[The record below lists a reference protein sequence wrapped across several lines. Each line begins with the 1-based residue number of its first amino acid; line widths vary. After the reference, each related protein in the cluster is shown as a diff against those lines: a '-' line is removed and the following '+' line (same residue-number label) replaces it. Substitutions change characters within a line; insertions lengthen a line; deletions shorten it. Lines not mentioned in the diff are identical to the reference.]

1 MRLITTAGQATD
13 RPELQ
18 RFMQQSSGVQQVF
31 HYLIHRAD
39 CVKIMLLKQVG
50 LIMPANLP
58 PQYYDA
64 EKRYRA
70 AKNPEDKI
78 EALETMLAIMPRHKG
93 TDHLYGDL
101 RRRIAKLTEE
111 AERKAAT
118 SRTSFYIR
126 KEGAG
131 QVVLVGLPNSGKSQL
146 LAAVTDAVPEI
157 AEYPFTTKTPNIG
170 MMKFENIQIQLV
182 DTPAVTG
189 KDSRVWLNNVA
200 RNADIIAIVVDL
212 SQNPVDQVDSTLKE
226 LESVSIVHE
235 SASSDDLIGKRPKKI
250 VIIGS
255 KSDLD
260 TREAGCLQLKT
271 RYGTSFPMSQVSTVT
286 SDKLAD
292 FKKNIFSALDIIRV
306 HTKSPGKKVELTD
319 PIILKTGSTVKDA
332 AEDIH
337 KDFKAKLKYAV
348 VWGSGKFDGQRVSQ
362 AHVLQDNDIIELHI

>member
-1 MRLITTAGQATD
+1 
-13 RPELQ
+13 
-18 RFMQQSSGVQQVF
+18 
-31 HYLIHRAD
+31 
-39 CVKIMLLKQVG
+39 
-50 LIMPANLP
+50 MPANLP

-64 EKRYRA
+64 EKRFRA
-70 AKNPEDKI
+70 ARTPEDKI
-78 EALETMLAIMPRHKG
+78 EALEIMLAIMPRHKG

-131 QVVLVGLPNSGKSQL
+131 QVALVGLPNSGKSQL

-157 AEYPFTTKTPNIG
+157 ADYPFTTRSPNIG

-182 DTPAVTG
+182 DTPAITG
-189 KDSRVWLNNVA
+189 KDSRVWLNNIA
-200 RNADIIAIVVDL
+200 RNADLIAIVVDL
-212 SQNPVDQVDSTLKE
+212 SKNSIEQVKSTLEE
-226 LESVSIVHE
+226 LESVSIVPE
-235 SASSDDLIGKRPKKI
+235 NRMSDNLIGQRPKKMM
-250 VIIGS
+250 IIGS
-255 KSDLD
+255 KNDLD
-260 TREAGCLQLKT
+260 TTEAGWQKLKA
-271 RYGTSFPMSQVSTVT
+271 RYGPDFSLSSVSAATGN
-286 SDKLAD
+286 KLQD
-292 FKKNIFSALDIIRV
+292 FKKNIFHALDIIRV

-362 AHVLQDNDIIELHI
+362 THVLQDNDIIELHI

>member
-1 MRLITTAGQATD
+1 
-13 RPELQ
+13 
-18 RFMQQSSGVQQVF
+18 
-31 HYLIHRAD
+31 
-39 CVKIMLLKQVG
+39 
-50 LIMPANLP
+50 MPANLP

-70 AKNPEDKI
+70 ARTPEDKI

-131 QVVLVGLPNSGKSQL
+131 QVALVGLPNSGKSQL
-146 LAAVTDAVPEI
+146 LAAVTDALPEI
-157 AEYPFTTKTPNIG
+157 ADYPFTTKSPNIG

-182 DTPAVTG
+182 DTPAMTG

-200 RNADIIAIVVDL
+200 RNADLIAIVVDL
-212 SQNPVDQVDSTLKE
+212 SQSPVDQVESILKE
-226 LESVSIVHE
+226 LESVSIVPE
-235 SASSDDLIGKRPKKI
+235 SESSYNLIGKRFKKMM
-250 VIIGS
+250 IIGG
-255 KSDLD
+255 KDDLD
-260 TREAGCLQLKT
+260 ASEVGWLQLKT
-271 RYGTSFPMSQVSTVT
+271 RYGNKFPISPVSAVT
-286 SDKLAD
+286 GSKLQD

-362 AHVLQDNDIIELHI
+362 THVLQDNDIIELHI

>member
-1 MRLITTAGQATD
+1 
-13 RPELQ
+13 
-18 RFMQQSSGVQQVF
+18 
-31 HYLIHRAD
+31 
-39 CVKIMLLKQVG
+39 
-50 LIMPANLP
+50 MPANLP

-70 AKNPEDKI
+70 ARTPEDKI

-118 SRTSFYIR
+118 SRTSLYIR

-146 LAAVTDAVPEI
+146 LAAVTDALPEI
-157 AEYPFTTKTPNIG
+157 AEYPFTTKSPNIG

-200 RNADIIAIVVDL
+200 RNADLIAIVVDL
-212 SQNPVDQVDSTLKE
+212 SQSPVEQVESTLRE
-226 LESVSIVHE
+226 LESVSIVPE
-235 SASSDDLIGKRPKKI
+235 SESSDDLIGKRPKKMM
-250 VIIGS
+250 IIGG

-260 TREAGCLQLKT
+260 ASEAGWLQLKT
-271 RYGTSFPMSQVSTVT
+271 RYGTKFSMSSVSAVT
-286 SDKLAD
+286 GNKLQD
-292 FKKNIFSALDIIRV
+292 FKKNIFNTLDIIRV
-306 HTKSPGKKVELTD
+306 HTKSPGKKAELND

-362 AHVLQDNDIIELHI
+362 THVLQDNDIIELHI

>member
-1 MRLITTAGQATD
+1 
-13 RPELQ
+13 
-18 RFMQQSSGVQQVF
+18 
-31 HYLIHRAD
+31 
-39 CVKIMLLKQVG
+39 
-50 LIMPANLP
+50 MPANLP

-70 AKNPEDKI
+70 ARTPEDKI

-131 QVVLVGLPNSGKSQL
+131 QVALVGLPNSGKSQL
-146 LAAVTDAVPEI
+146 LAAVTDALPEI
-157 AEYPFTTKTPNIG
+157 ADYPFTTKSPNIG

-200 RNADIIAIVVDL
+200 RNADLIVIVVNL
-212 SQNPVDQVDSTLKE
+212 SQSPVDQVESTLTE
-226 LESVSIVHE
+226 LESVSIVPE
-235 SASSDDLIGKRPKKI
+235 TEPSGDLIGKRPKKMM
-250 VIIGS
+250 IIGC
-255 KSDLD
+255 KNDLD
-260 TREAGCLQLKT
+260 VPQEGWHRLKT
-271 RYGTSFPMSQVSTVT
+271 RYGTNFPLSSVSAATG
-286 SDKLAD
+286 SNLQE
-292 FKKNIFSALDIIRV
+292 FKRNIFSALNIIRV
-306 HTKSPGKKVELTD
+306 HTKSPGKKAELND

-362 AHVLQDNDIIELHI
+362 THILQDNDIIELHI

>member
-1 MRLITTAGQATD
+1 
-13 RPELQ
+13 
-18 RFMQQSSGVQQVF
+18 
-31 HYLIHRAD
+31 
-39 CVKIMLLKQVG
+39 
-50 LIMPANLP
+50 MPANLP

-64 EKRYRA
+64 EKRYRTA
-70 AKNPEDKI
+70 RTPEDKI

-118 SRTSFYIR
+118 SRISLYIR

-131 QVVLVGLPNSGKSQL
+131 QVALVGLPNSGKSQL
-146 LAAVTDAVPEI
+146 LASVTDAAPEI
-157 AEYPFTTKTPNIG
+157 ADYPFTTKTPNIG

-189 KDSRVWLNNVA
+189 KDSRIWLNNVA
-200 RNADIIAIVVDL
+200 RNADLIAIVVDL
-212 SQNPVDQVDSTLKE
+212 SINPIDQVDSNLRE
-226 LESVSIVHE
+226 LESVSIVPE
-235 SASSDDLIGKRPKKI
+235 SESTDELIGKRPKKI
-250 VIIGS
+250 MIIGS

-260 TREAGCLQLKT
+260 SSEAGWLQLQT
-271 RYGTSFPMSQVSTVT
+271 RYGASFPMSPVSAATG
-286 SDKLAD
+286 SKLQD
-292 FKKNIFSALDIIRV
+292 FKKNIFNALDIIRV

-362 AHVLQDNDIIELHI
+362 THILKDNDIIELHI

>member
-1 MRLITTAGQATD
+1 
-13 RPELQ
+13 
-18 RFMQQSSGVQQVF
+18 
-31 HYLIHRAD
+31 
-39 CVKIMLLKQVG
+39 
-50 LIMPANLP
+50 MPANLP

-70 AKNPEDKI
+70 ARTPEDKI
-78 EALETMLAIMPRHKG
+78 EALETMLTIMPRHKG

-131 QVVLVGLPNSGKSQL
+131 QVALVGLPNSGKSQL
-146 LAAVTDAVPEI
+146 LAAVTDALPEI
-157 AEYPFTTKTPNIG
+157 ADYPFTTKTPNIG

-200 RNADIIAIVVDL
+200 RNADLIAIVVDM
-212 SQNPVDQVDSTLKE
+212 SKNPVEQVESTLKE
-226 LESVSIVHE
+226 LKNVSIVPGNE
-235 SASSDDLIGKRPKKI
+235 PSYSLIGQRPKKMM
-250 VIIGS
+250 IIGN
-255 KSDLD
+255 KSDVDASGSGWL
-260 TREAGCLQLKT
+260 RLKA
-271 RYGTSFPMSQVSTVT
+271 RYGPDFLMSSVSAAMG
-286 SDKLAD
+286 DNLQD
-292 FKKNIFSALDIIRV
+292 FKKNVFNALDIIRV

-362 AHVLQDNDIIELHI
+362 THVLQDNDIIELHI

>member
-1 MRLITTAGQATD
+1 
-13 RPELQ
+13 
-18 RFMQQSSGVQQVF
+18 
-31 HYLIHRAD
+31 
-39 CVKIMLLKQVG
+39 
-50 LIMPANLP
+50 MPANLP

-70 AKNPEDKI
+70 ARTPEDKI

-131 QVVLVGLPNSGKSQL
+131 QVALVGLPNSGKSQL

-157 AEYPFTTKTPNIG
+157 ADYPFTTKTPNIG

-200 RNADIIAIVVDL
+200 RNADLIAIVVDL
-212 SQNPVDQVDSTLKE
+212 SKNPVEQVESTLKE
-226 LESVSIVHE
+226 LKSISIVPE
-235 SASSDDLIGKRPKKI
+235 NEPSDSLIVQRPKKM
-250 VIIGS
+250 VIIGN
-255 KSDLD
+255 KNDLD
-260 TREAGCLQLKT
+260 ASEAGWLRLKT
-271 RYGTSFPMSQVSTVT
+271 RYSNNFPISSVSAATGNN
-286 SDKLAD
+286 LQD
-292 FKKNIFSALDIIRV
+292 FNKNIFNALDIIRV

-362 AHVLQDNDIIELHI
+362 THVLQDNDIIELHI